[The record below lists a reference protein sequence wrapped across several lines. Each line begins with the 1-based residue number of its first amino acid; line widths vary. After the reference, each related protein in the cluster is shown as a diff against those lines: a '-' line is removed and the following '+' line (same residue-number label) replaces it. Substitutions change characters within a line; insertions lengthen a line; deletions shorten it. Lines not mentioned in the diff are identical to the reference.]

1 VQFGAGELE
10 RSAATSEDK
19 QIEMREFISISYL
32 LSPLLFGL
40 AFHGICIKL
49 SWFHHLARPI
59 DRGKRV
65 RGKPLFGA
73 NKTYRGI
80 VAVALGTSAGVG
92 FQVFLHYLN
101 VALAYELI
109 NYSNPA
115 VMLIGLAIGGG
126 AMLAE
131 LPNSLLKRQL
141 GIPPGTTADGVAS
154 SLLFYVL
161 DQVDMLIGI
170 WAVIWPFVD
179 LTLLRVLSSVVFLFI
194 AHQLVTLAGYHLG
207 MRSTPR

>member
-1 VQFGAGELE
+1 
-10 RSAATSEDK
+10 
-19 QIEMREFISISYL
+19 
-32 LSPLLFGL
+32 
-40 AFHGICIKL
+40 
-49 SWFHHLARPI
+49 
-59 DRGKRV
+59 
-65 RGKPLFGA
+65 
-73 NKTYRGI
+73 
-80 VAVALGTSAGVG
+80 
-92 FQVFLHYLN
+92 
-101 VALAYELI
+101 
-109 NYSNPA
+109 
-115 VMLIGLAIGGG
+115 
-126 AMLAE
+126 LAE